1 MSFGHPNTRFM
12 PNPRDRSVN
21 DPAVLVESKHI
32 RAYIDYRRQFTG
44 VSTDADVVLE
54 TYVNEARREGWND
67 VKILGASVLLTADAQ
82 KTEG

>member
-32 RAYIDYRRQFTG
+32 RAYIDYRRQFIAARP
-44 VSTDADVVLE
+44 DAAVLE
-54 TYVNEARREGWND
+54 TYVTEARKEGWND
-67 VKILGASVLLTADAQ
+67 IKILGASVLLTAVVE